1 MKKTVTFVWSIFLL
15 VFISIDMNA
24 QSIKSW
30 DYPIKPGTEAWQALS
45 THEDMLKACQIPAEI
60 LKTVST
66 EELIELCLAYPLLGD
81 IFAYNGIQEGISKVS
96 ARFNGLQELF
106 KRKDNASLLFEKM
119 KKQELL
125 KAGVLTSIEIVNEIS
140 RQMVIEALL
149 SNETILSN
157 TNNLLQQ
164 EISSE
169 AVKRLLYKQNNPDI
183 YGQYGL
189 KTVVYLLGR
198 SLERIDNKTITPKFK
213 QFTIDEK
220 LTGSNVI
227 EELLKQYI
235 VTFNKLRS

>member
-81 IFAYNGIQEGISKVS
+81 IFG
-96 ARFNGLQELF
+96 
-106 KRKDNASLLFEKM
+106 
-119 KKQELL
+119 
-125 KAGVLTSIEIVNEIS
+125 NEIS

>member
-125 KAGVLTSIEIVNEIS
+125 KAGVLTSIEIGNEIS
-140 RQMVIEALL
+140 RQMVIE
-149 SNETILSN
+149 I
-157 TNNLLQQ
+157 
-164 EISSE
+164 
-169 AVKRLLYKQNNPDI
+169 
-183 YGQYGL
+183 
-189 KTVVYLLGR
+189 GR
-198 SLERIDNKTITPKFK
+198 ASCRER
-213 QFTIDEK
+213 
-220 LTGSNVI
+220 V
-227 EELLKQYI
+227 
-235 VTFNKLRS
+235 

>member
-125 KAGVLTSIEIVNEIS
+125 KAGVLTSIEIGNEIS

-157 TNNLLQQ
+157 TNNLLQ
-164 EISSE
+164 
-169 AVKRLLYKQNNPDI
+169 LLRSRKETPLQTKQP
-183 YGQYGL
+183 G
-189 KTVVYLLGR
+189 YLWTIWSKNR
-198 SLERIDNKTITPKFK
+198 SLSP
-213 QFTIDEK
+213 
-220 LTGSNVI
+220 
-227 EELLKQYI
+227 
-235 VTFNKLRS
+235 RSKSRTDRQQDHYAQI

>member
-1 MKKTVTFVWSIFLL
+1 
-15 VFISIDMNA
+15 
-24 QSIKSW
+24 
-30 DYPIKPGTEAWQALS
+30 
-45 THEDMLKACQIPAEI
+45 MLKACQIPAEI

-125 KAGVLTSIEIVNEIS
+125 KAGVLTSIEIGNEIS

-157 TNNLLQQ
+157 TIIFTARDLLRSRKETPLQT
-164 EISSE
+164 
-169 AVKRLLYKQNNPDI
+169 KQPGYLWTI
-183 YGQYGL
+183 WS

>member
-1 MKKTVTFVWSIFLL
+1 
-15 VFISIDMNA
+15 
-24 QSIKSW
+24 
-30 DYPIKPGTEAWQALS
+30 
-45 THEDMLKACQIPAEI
+45 
-60 LKTVST
+60 
-66 EELIELCLAYPLLGD
+66 
-81 IFAYNGIQEGISKVS
+81 
-96 ARFNGLQELF
+96 
-106 KRKDNASLLFEKM
+106 
-119 KKQELL
+119 
-125 KAGVLTSIEIVNEIS
+125 
-140 RQMVIEALL
+140 MVIEALL

-235 VTFNKLRS
+235 VTFNKLRSWKKYYTI

>member
-1 MKKTVTFVWSIFLL
+1 MDKIINE
-15 VFISIDMNA
+15 ISN
-24 QSIKSW
+24 IKVLNLKEYNNLISRYGIN
-30 DYPIKPGTEAWQALS
+30 DVNLAFKQILNLS
-45 THEDMLKACQIPAEI
+45 T
-60 LKTVST
+60 
-66 EELIELCLAYPLLGD
+66 
-81 IFAYNGIQEGISKVS
+81 
-96 ARFNGLQELF
+96 
-106 KRKDNASLLFEKM
+106 

-125 KAGVLTSIEIVNEIS
+125 KAGVLTSIEIGNEIS

>member
-1 MKKTVTFVWSIFLL
+1 MRKAIILIGSLSLL
-15 VFISIDMNA
+15 AFIAFNIKA
-24 QSIKSW
+24 QTQKSW
-30 DYPIKPGTEAWQALS
+30 DYPIKPGTEAWTTLS
-45 THEDMLKACQIPAEI
+45 THKEMLEACQIPEAV
-60 LKTVST
+60 LKIVST

-81 IFAYNGIQEGISKVS
+81 IFAYNGIQEGINKVS

-119 KKQELL
+119 KKLELL
-125 KAGVLTSIEIVNEIS
+125 KSGVLTSIEIGNEIS

-149 SNETILSN
+149 SNEAILSN
-157 TNNLLQQ
+157 TDNLLQQ

-169 AVKRLLYKQNNPDI
+169 AVKRLLYKQNNLDI

-189 KTVVYLLGR
+189 KAIVHLLGR
-198 SLERIDNKTITPKFK
+198 SLERIDNESITPEFK
-213 QFTIDEK
+213 QFTTDEK

-235 VTFNKLRS
+235 VTINKLRP

>member
-96 ARFNGLQELF
+96 AR
-106 KRKDNASLLFEKM
+106 
-119 KKQELL
+119 
-125 KAGVLTSIEIVNEIS
+125 
-140 RQMVIEALL
+140 
-149 SNETILSN
+149 
-157 TNNLLQQ
+157 
-164 EISSE
+164 
-169 AVKRLLYKQNNPDI
+169 
-183 YGQYGL
+183 
-189 KTVVYLLGR
+189 
-198 SLERIDNKTITPKFK
+198 
-213 QFTIDEK
+213 
-220 LTGSNVI
+220 LTGYKSYSKGKTM
-227 EELLKQYI
+227 LLCY
-235 VTFNKLRS
+235 LRR

>member
-1 MKKTVTFVWSIFLL
+1 
-15 VFISIDMNA
+15 
-24 QSIKSW
+24 
-30 DYPIKPGTEAWQALS
+30 
-45 THEDMLKACQIPAEI
+45 
-60 LKTVST
+60 
-66 EELIELCLAYPLLGD
+66 
-81 IFAYNGIQEGISKVS
+81 

-125 KAGVLTSIEIVNEIS
+125 KAGVLTSIEIGNEIS

>member
-125 KAGVLTSIEIVNEIS
+125 KAGVLTSIEIGNEIS

-157 TNNLLQQ
+157 T
-164 EISSE
+164 
-169 AVKRLLYKQNNPDI
+169 NNPDI